1 MKFFIDSADIDE
13 IREAM
18 SMGMCDGVTTNPSL
32 VAKTGKSF
40 ETVIGEL
47 VKTVPGPVSLEVT
60 TVTYDEMMTQ
70 ARELAEEARHH
81 GRTAAADAVDAV
93 LDEILARPEHEWSAG
108 GLGAPSGQ

>member
-70 ARELAEEARHH
+70 ARELAAYGDNVVVKLPLTEAGQPAHSMR
-81 GRTAAADAVDAV
+81 
-93 LDEILARPEHEWSAG
+93 
-108 GLGAPSGQ
+108 SG